1 MDLYKDGDDSDS
13 NAGSSDDTNATTDS
27 SNASQAVEPDAGLEA
42 TETTDTS
49 PAATPTQ
56 EGSSIVLDLGDS
68 PTEAAAEP
76 TATDTAVM
84 EPDTDEIELA
94 SSSDPALDT
103 ADATDLA
110 PEQSNSLV
118 TPELEPSP
126 STSNE
131 SQTQSKEFTEE
142 QKAEYGLTK
151 MPSKV
156 EVEDLE
162 TTDQLLDSQD
172 TDVPEDLEYSTVFG
186 SKTLINYTLA
196 IGGFALV
203 VIGIFSFLNSQNI
216 SIKSSLESI
225 SQTGKGSLIDS
236 VPALPNIDLSGATLV
251 ADSGTAGTVGA
262 GADDAGAVD
271 DNGDADADA
280 GDADADA
287 GDADAD
293 AGDADAGDA
302 DADDTVD
309 EDILLSDETTDDT
322 ELGTG
327 ARDASNQAT
336 TDDLGLADNN
346 QGFMFG
352 GQSGGTGFGTTDANA
367 SELGALLQ
375 NNTAQLDLVGS
386 DFSGFNRGGN
396 SFLSNTNNQVITA
409 GNIAGDSGPEIYLAL
424 MVSLL
429 FAAYLTKKTI

>member
-13 NAGSSDDTNATTDS
+13 NAGSSDDTNATTGS
-27 SNASQAVEPDAGLEA
+27 SSASQALETDAGLGP
-42 TETTDTS
+42 TETIDT
-49 PAATPTQ
+49 TPVAKPTT

-68 PTEAAAEP
+68 PTEAVSAEP

-84 EPDTDEIELA
+84 EPHTDEIELA
-94 SSSDPALDT
+94 SSSNSALET
-103 ADATDLA
+103 AGEINLA
-110 PEQSNSLV
+110 PEQSHPLAI
-118 TPELEPSP
+118 PKLETSP
-126 STSNE
+126 SKSSEAPAHSN
-131 SQTQSKEFTEE
+131 EFTEE
-142 QKAEYGLTK
+142 QKEEYGLTK

-216 SIKSSLESI
+216 SIQSSLESI

-236 VPALPNIDLSGATLV
+236 VPALPSIDLSGATLI

-262 GADDAGAVD
+262 GGQAGVGADAGAVD
-271 DNGDADADA
+271 AGGQVGADA
-280 GDADADA
+280 GDDNGASDV
-287 GDADAD
+287 
-293 AGDADAGDA
+293 
-302 DADDTVD
+302 DDTVD
-309 EDILLSDETTDDT
+309 EDILLSDEPTDDT
-322 ELGTG
+322 QLGTG

-336 TDDLGLADNN
+336 TDDLGLGNNN

-352 GQSGGTGFGTTDANA
+352 GQSGATGFGTTDANA

>member
-84 EPDTDEIELA
+84 EPDTDEIELT
-94 SSSDPALDT
+94 SSSAPALET
-103 ADATDLA
+103 ANATDLA
-110 PEQSNSLV
+110 PEQSNPLA

-280 GDADADA
+280 GDADA
-287 GDADAD
+287 
-293 AGDADAGDA
+293 GDA